1 MQGNN
6 SRFARRFA
14 VVLLLSSI
22 VAAPLMARDPV
33 LLDRTGKPRSERG
46 QWVYRIVAKW
56 GGHVQEAYR
65 TNPQRWAGTMAP
77 AFARA
82 PLPALRKAAQA
93 SSFQAMNDALLA
105 ASPHRLSAMRDGGK
119 ALGDADRDLVYVPV
133 TPCRIIDTR
142 VVGGPIPANG
152 VRDFDVADVVDF
164 SVQGGDTGHC
174 NVGNKGS
181 FAAAAINLIVV
192 SPGIAGYL
200 TAYPYLVSRPNAAT
214 LNYAA
219 NDIRNGLAIM
229 RLDQSAATHEFT
241 VYSFAQ
247 THLIADIVGYY
258 TKAELPPPQPPVPL
272 SYWATSTGS
281 SPCASV
287 CSASGGFAA
296 ATSAGWVCKAQN
308 GTSYAYEYY
317 YTPNPNFPS
326 TAYYSCG
333 SAGQRTAQC
342 SCLRD

>member
-1 MQGNN
+1 MQGKV
-6 SRFARRFA
+6 SGFARRFA
-14 VVLLLSSI
+14 AVLLLSSI
-22 VAAPLMARDPV
+22 VAAPLMARDPA
-33 LLDRTGKPRSERG
+33 LIDRTGKPRTERG

-65 TNPQRWAGTMAP
+65 TDPQRWADTMAP

-93 SSFQAMNDALLA
+93 SSFHAMNDALLA
-105 ASPHRLSAMRDGGK
+105 ASPHRAGATRDGTK

-152 VRDFDVADVVDF
+152 VRDVDLADVVDF
-164 SVQGGDTGHC
+164 SAQGGDTGHC

-181 FAAAAINLIVV
+181 FAAAAINLTVV
-192 SPGIAGYL
+192 NPSVAGYL
-200 TAYPYLVSRPNAAT
+200 TAFPHLASRPNAAT
-214 LNYAA
+214 LSYAA
-219 NDIRNGLAIM
+219 NDIRNSFAIV
-229 RLDQSAATHEFT
+229 RLDQSAATHEFS

-258 TKAELPPPQPPVPL
+258 IKAELPAPQAPVPL
-272 SYWATSTGS
+272 SYWATSTGATS
-281 SPCASV
+281 CANV
-287 CSASGGFAA
+287 CEATGGFAA

-308 GTSYAYEYY
+308 GTSYVYEFK
-317 YTPNPNFPS
+317 YTPNPNYPA
-326 TAYYSCG
+326 TYYYSCG
-333 SAGQRTAQC
+333 SAGFRTAQC
-342 SCLRD
+342 SCLKD